1 MYLKYETSLKEDRD
15 VPKIAMIDIFS
26 QFYFP
31 WISLDLQSTF
41 RLSAEQDN
49 LRL

>member
-31 WISLDLQSTF
+31 WIYNLLLD
-41 RLSAEQDN
+41 
-49 LRL
+49 